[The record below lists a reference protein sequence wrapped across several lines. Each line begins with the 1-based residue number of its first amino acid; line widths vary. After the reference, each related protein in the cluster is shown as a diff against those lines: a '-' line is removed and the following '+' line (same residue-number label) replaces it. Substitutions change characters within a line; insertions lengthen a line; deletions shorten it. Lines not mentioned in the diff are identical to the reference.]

1 MINKNSRE
9 ENMNLAHEMVYDQAR
24 DEWRGYALELYMD
37 SIDVMLKGMDDK
49 QLEEY
54 IAAF

>member
-9 ENMNLAHEMVYDQAR
+9 ENINQAHEMVYDQAR
-24 DEWRGYALELYMD
+24 DEWSGYALELYMD
-37 SIDVMLKGMDDK
+37 SIDKMLGSMTDK